1 MNEHYDNATLTS
13 AGEKALVTLNPGKSG
28 YNLNEVRVARYFQ
41 KIADSKT
48 VVEPPS
54 LLLTSA
60 SAKIDILRIYH
71 QVKLCK
77 VNILPPEEGWKTM

>member
-1 MNEHYDNATLTS
+1 MNEHYDKATITS

-41 KIADSKT
+41 KVADSKT

-54 LLLTSA
+54 LPSTSA
-60 SAKIDILRIYH
+60 SAKNNILRIHH
-71 QVKLCK
+71 QVKLWK
-77 VNILPPEEGWKTM
+77 VNTLPPEEGWKTM